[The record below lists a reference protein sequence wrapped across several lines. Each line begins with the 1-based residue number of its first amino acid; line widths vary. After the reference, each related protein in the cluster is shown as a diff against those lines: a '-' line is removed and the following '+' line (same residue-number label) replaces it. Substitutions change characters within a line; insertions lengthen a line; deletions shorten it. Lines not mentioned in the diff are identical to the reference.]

1 MRLQANIGGAQPQ
14 IEIHEQDSQV
24 CAVIDGRRYELAVS
38 CSQSGNCLLVY
49 EGRVFA
55 CRVDGRAESGST
67 VNVTVGT
74 TAHAVTLIDPKR
86 LRSAAAFG
94 ADSDG
99 AAQIVAPMPGKV
111 VRVLVEAG
119 QQVEAGSGI
128 AVVEAMKMQNEM
140 KSPKSGT
147 VLRVNVE
154 VGVTVN
160 GGDLLAVVE

>member
-1 MRLQANIGGAQPQ
+1 MKLDAIIAGAQAQ
-14 IEIHEQDSQV
+14 IEIREQHSHV
-24 CAVIDGRRYELAVS
+24 CAVVDGRRYELDVNES
-38 CSQSGNCLLVY
+38 PPGNYLLVH

-55 CRVDGRAESGST
+55 CRVDGTPESGST

-74 TAHAVTLIDPKR
+74 TAHVVTLIDPRR

-94 ADSDG
+94 AHSDG
-99 AAQIVAPMPGKV
+99 AAHIVAPMPGKV

-147 VLRVNVE
+147 VVRVNVE

>member
-1 MRLQANIGGAQPQ
+1 M
-14 IEIHEQDSQV
+14 
-24 CAVIDGRRYELAVS
+24 
-38 CSQSGNCLLVY
+38 
-49 EGRVFA
+49 
-55 CRVDGRAESGST
+55 
-67 VNVTVGT
+67 GT

-94 ADSDG
+94 ADGD
-99 AAQIVAPMPGKV
+99 AAAHIIALMPGKV
-111 VRVLVEAG
+111 VRVLVEPG
-119 QQVEAGSGI
+119 QQVEAGGGI

-147 VLRVNVE
+147 VVRITVE

>member
-1 MRLQANIGGAQPQ
+1 MKLQANIAGAQPQ
-14 IEIHEQDSQV
+14 IEIREQDSQV
-24 CAVIDGRRYELAVS
+24 LAVVEGRRYKLELS
-38 CSQSGNCLLVY
+38 CSQPGNYLLVH

-55 CRVDGRAESGST
+55 CRVDGRPESGST
-67 VNVTVGT
+67 VNVMVGT
-74 TAHAVTLIDPKR
+74 TAHAVTLIDPKK

-94 ADSDG
+94 ADSHG

-111 VRVLVEAG
+111 VRILVEAG